1 MPCLVHRFTISSQE
15 VELCYVSAKARM
27 NFKREGWSS
36 HLLLYLSR
44 LKEELCIEMVY
55 LLASY
60 RPWNTYIVFT
70 FTCNAYF
77 FFIMWHQYET
87 QLCFLSHERI
97 PVHVIRP
104 CVNIDMKISTD
115 IDSIFLVVGR
125 SRCDKLWRMS
135 YVCHFEKHL
144 HRQERNEIYI
154 ATNASILSHAFT
166 F

>member
-1 MPCLVHRFTISSQE
+1 MVVASFTIFIS
-15 VELCYVSAKARM
+15 
-27 NFKREGWSS
+27 FKRRALNRNGLFVGLISPLK
-36 HLLLYLSR
+36 HIYCLYTYMS
-44 LKEELCIEMVY
+44 CI
-55 LLASY
+55 L
-60 RPWNTYIVFT
+60 
-70 FTCNAYF
+70 

-97 PVHVIRP
+97 PVHWSRP

-115 IDSIFLVVGR
+115 IDSILLVVGR

-135 YVCHFEKHL
+135 CVCHFEKHL
-144 HRQERNEIYI
+144 HRKERNEIYI

>member
-1 MPCLVHRFTISSQE
+1 MVDLLV
-15 VELCYVSAKARM
+15 
-27 NFKREGWSS
+27 N
-36 HLLLYLSR
+36 
-44 LKEELCIEMVY
+44 

-70 FTCNAYF
+70 LTCNAYF

-97 PVHVIRP
+97 PVHLSRP

-115 IDSIFLVVGR
+115 IDSILLVIGR
-125 SRCDKLWRMS
+125 SRCDKLWRTS
-135 YVCHFEKHL
+135 CVCHFEKHL
-144 HRQERNEIYI
+144 HRKERNEIYI

-166 F
+166 FNYEIVFFKSNLDVHQTHLISCFL